1 MTVDRCELRL
11 TRRFKASRGEVWAA
25 LTEPQSLKRWL
36 ADVIELELTPG
47 GNVALELPGDGRI
60 AASVREVEPPLVLEL
75 AWSFAGE
82 EPSIVRFELTQDG
95 DDTVLVLDHRLID
108 ERFGMAYSSR
118 WTSALQRLRVEIER

>member
-11 TRRFKASRGEVWAA
+11 TRRINASRGEVWAA
-25 LTEPQSLKRWL
+25 LTEPQSLERWL
-36 ADVIELELTPG
+36 ANVIELELTPG
-47 GNVALELPGDGRI
+47 GNVALELPEAGRI
-60 AASVREVEPPLVLEL
+60 AASVREVEAPLVLEL

-82 EPSIVRFELTQDG
+82 DPSIVRFELTQDG